1 MAAQLN
7 YRGRF
12 APTPSGPLHFGS
24 LVAALASYLDARAH
38 NGEWFVRIEDVDQP
52 RTIAGADQIILEQLR
67 QHELHWDGEVI
78 YQSQRGER
86 YHQALKQLEQ
96 QHLTYRC
103 SCTRK
108 QIKALG
114 PFYTGVCRSKNI
126 SAENTAI
133 RFKNDQPILQFEDGL
148 QSLVTIDPD
157 FAAEDF
163 VLYRRDGLYTYQLA
177 VVVDDIDQEIT
188 DIVRGE
194 DLLTATSWQINLWR
208 FFTHRIPK
216 FKHIPLALD
225 AQARKLS
232 KQNHAPALSADQVQ
246 QQLYQALLFLNI
258 ELEPKLQPAAML
270 EQAVTYW
277 RARIFPDSPHQDTI

>member
-52 RTIAGADQIILEQLR
+52 RAIAGADRIILEQLR

-78 YQSQRGER
+78 YQSQRSEH
-86 YHQALKQLEQ
+86 YHEALKQLEQ

-103 SCTRK
+103 NCTRK
-108 QIKALG
+108 QIKANG
-114 PFYTGVCRSKNI
+114 PFYTGVCRAKNI
-126 SAENTAI
+126 SAENAAV

-148 QSLVTIDPD
+148 QGLVTIDPD

-232 KQNHAPALSADQVQ
+232 KQNHAPALAADQVQ
-246 QQLYQALLFLNI
+246 QQLYQALRFLNI
-258 ELEPKLQPAAML
+258 ELEPKLQPNAML

-277 RARIFPDSPHQDTI
+277 RARIFPDSTHQDTI